1 MNKASKKLFTILAFL
16 LMIFIVPLVSFA
28 VNENVSIVESLDKN
42 GKQEYIIY
50 INNYTNKNFKY
61 ALSND
66 ANPEEMDLVYINSI
80 TDLGKNS
87 VAFIDA
93 ETYEKLK
100 SKTIYIWAKDENESL
115 ILKGVKLDLENSL
128 TKENLDLVEKTTKKI
143 SVEIADSKEKSTEIK
158 NEDVEGVKE
167 TTSVGTLKITDEDAK
182 KSTYYYERVETTDSE
197 DYNELSELA
206 EKINNEYEA
215 MDMYKKIQIAKEFN
229 TLYSKLIS
237 NIEWKEV
244 KDLKVEQPE
253 SSEQSNGIGDK
264 YIVFLKKVSK
274 NGEMTTDVQFLQ
286 EYYDY
291 EPNVEKESKHT
302 IETFNQIE
310 IKNDEEQETESSN
323 EIQLEYKG
331 YKVIGIVK
339 IPQIN
344 IEYPI
349 IEIGDIDPESAKK
362 PMKLSIIKYWGEKVN
377 DYGNLSIAGHNNKDG
392 TMFGKTK
399 KLKIGDIVELTDL
412 TGKTITYSIYNIFV
426 TDPNDVNIL
435 LPQDEK
441 IREVTLITCTNGNK
455 QRLILKAKEI

>member
-1 MNKASKKLFTILAFL
+1 MS
-16 LMIFIVPLVSFA
+16 
-28 VNENVSIVESLDKN
+28 
-42 GKQEYIIY
+42 
-50 INNYTNKNFKY
+50 
-61 ALSND
+61 
-66 ANPEEMDLVYINSI
+66 
-80 TDLGKNS
+80 KNS
-87 VAFIDA
+87 L
-93 ETYEKLK
+93 KLK
-100 SKTIYIWAKDENESL
+100 IYKTCAYILL
-115 ILKGVKLDLENSL
+115 I
-128 TKENLDLVEKTTKKI
+128 
-143 SVEIADSKEKSTEIK
+143 IAIIVIGMIVYKYGS
-158 NEDVEGVKE
+158 NQ
-167 TTSVGTLKITDEDAK
+167 
-182 KSTYYYERVETTDSE
+182 
-197 DYNELSELA
+197 
-206 EKINNEYEA
+206 IN
-215 MDMYKKIQIAKEFN
+215 
-229 TLYSKLIS
+229 
-237 NIEWKEV
+237 
-244 KDLKVEQPE
+244 
-253 SSEQSNGIGDK
+253 
-264 YIVFLKKVSK
+264 
-274 NGEMTTDVQFLQ
+274 
-286 EYYDY
+286 
-291 EPNVEKESKHT
+291 EKESKQT

-426 TDPNDVNIL
+426 TDPNDVSIL